1 MDRLPSGSSL
11 VAKKA
16 AKTVAQTSANPSEKA
31 VVARL
36 TSVNHQ
42 YGTRHALRDMSLDL
56 PAGCMVGLIGPDGV
70 GKSTLLGLVAGAR
83 QLQQG
88 QLEVL
93 GGDMADSHFR
103 SQVAPCIAYMPQG
116 LGGNLYHTL
125 TVDENIDFFAD
136 LFGLR
141 GKARGEQIDRLLD
154 ATGLLEFR
162 DRPAGKLS
170 GGMKQK
176 LGLCCALIHNPDLLI
191 LDEPTTGVDPLSRK
205 RFWDLIDTIR
215 SQQAGM
221 SVLVATAYME
231 EAERYDW
238 LVAMDD
244 GAILAT
250 GSPQELKQQTKTD
263 NLDDAF
269 IALLPKERQ
278 ETGGDAATTASASAA
293 TDNADVPAIEA
304 HNLTLR
310 FGDFTAV
317 KDVSFTIPKGE
328 IFGFLGSN
336 GCGKTTT
343 MKMLTG
349 LLTPSEGEVLLFGA
363 TLDARDLKTRQRVG
377 YMSQSFSLYNEL
389 TVRQNLELH
398 AKLFHLPAE
407 RIQPRMDELTQEFS
421 LEDVMDRFAGDLPL
435 GVRQRLSLAVA
446 VVHSPEL
453 LILDEPTS
461 GVDPGAR
468 NRFWQLLLRLSRE
481 DGVTI
486 FISTHFMNEGE
497 RCDRISLMH
506 AGEVLACDTPAALA
520 EQAGIDNLEAAFMQT
535 LEAVDKEPVSSNSGN
550 VLGEDA
556 SDRPRYRRFSFQ
568 RLMAYGRRETRELLR
583 DPIRMAFAFIGSAL
597 LMMILGYGITLDV
610 EDLTFAVLDQD
621 QTPQSR
627 DYITAV
633 SGSRYFLEQPPVAT
647 MAELEQRMKSG
658 ELSLV
663 LAIPPGFGKNLKR
676 GRPTEIAVWVDGA
689 MPFRGETI
697 LGYIQGLH
705 FSYLKDLAQRTYGS
719 VPAFSLVTV
728 EARYRY
734 NQDFRSLDAM
744 VPAVIPIL
752 LIFIPAILMALG
764 IVREKE
770 LGSIT
775 NLYVTPVNRLEFLLG
790 KQLPY
795 IGFSMVS
802 YASLVVLAIFLFDVP
817 IKGGVLTLT
826 FGALLFV
833 TATTGLGQVISA
845 FASTQIAALAATAI
859 ITILPTVQFSGMTE
873 PVSSLDGAAAVI
885 GQFWPATWFLQ
896 ISRGVFTKGL
906 TLVDMQHAFLVLAA
920 FIPVLTLMSVLLLR
934 KQGR

>member
-1 MDRLPSGSSL
+1 MTD
-11 VAKKA
+11 
-16 AKTVAQTSANPSEKA
+16 T
-31 VVARL
+31 VARL
-36 TSVNHQ
+36 EGISHR
-42 YGTRHALRDMSLDL
+42 YGETAALCDITLDF

-70 GKSTLLGLVAGAR
+70 GKSTLLGLIAGAR

-88 QLEVL
+88 SLQVL
-93 GGDMADSHFR
+93 GGDMASHRFR
-103 SQVAPCIAYMPQG
+103 NQAAPRIAYMPQG

-125 TVDENIDFFAD
+125 TVDENIAFFAD
-136 LFGLR
+136 LFGLTGASR
-141 GKARGEQIDRLLD
+141 RLQIDRLLD
-154 ATGLLEFR
+154 ATGLLAFR
-162 DRPAGKLS
+162 ERPAGKLS

-215 SQQAGM
+215 GQSSGM

-238 LVAMDD
+238 LVAMDA
-244 GAILAT
+244 GKVLAT
-250 GSPQELKQQTKTD
+250 GSPAELRQQTGTD

-269 IALLPKERQ
+269 IALLPDSRREQ
-278 ETGGDAATTASASAA
+278 ELGVPVSAQATASPTPENS
-293 TDNADVPAIEA
+293 TPAIVAE
-304 HNLTLR
+304 NLTLK
-310 FGDFTAV
+310 FGSFTAV
-317 KDVSFTIPKGE
+317 KDVSFAIPKGE

-349 LLTPSEGEVLLFGA
+349 LLTPTEGKVALFGEPLNAKDLA
-363 TLDARDLKTRQRVG
+363 TRRKVG
-377 YMSQSFSLYNEL
+377 YMSQSFSLYGEL
-389 TVRQNLELH
+389 TVRQNLDLH
-398 AKLFHLPAE
+398 ARLFHLPEAKIAK
-407 RIQPRMDELTQEFS
+407 RISSLTREFG
-421 LEDVMDRFAGDLPL
+421 LEEVLDHQAGALPL

-446 VVHSPEL
+446 VVHEPEL

-468 NRFWQLLLRLSRE
+468 NRFWQLLMRLSRE

-506 AGEVLACDTPAALA
+506 AGEVLACDTPQALI
-520 EQAGIDNLEAAFMQT
+520 EQTGSDSLEGAFMTT
-535 LEAVDKEPVSSNSGN
+535 LEAVDKEPESQTSGTLLN
-550 VLGEDA
+550 KEGGQPE
-556 SDRPRYRRFSFQ
+556 RPRAFSPQ
-568 RLMAYGRRETRELLR
+568 RLLAYGRREARELLR

-597 LMMILGYGITLDV
+597 LMLILGYGITMDV
-610 EDLTFAVLDQD
+610 EDLPFAVLDRD

-627 DYITAV
+627 DYIAAI
-633 SGSRYFLEQPPVAT
+633 SGSRYFVEQPALST
-647 MAELEQRMKSG
+647 AEELERRMRSG
-658 ELSLV
+658 ELSL
-663 LAIPPGFGKNLKR
+663 AIEIPSGFGRDMKR
-676 GRPTEIAVWVDGA
+676 GRDTELAVWVDGA

-697 LGYIQGLH
+697 LGYVQGMH
-705 FSYLKDLAQRTYGS
+705 ISYLSEQARQAWGE
-719 VPAFSLVTV
+719 VPTLSLVSL
-728 EARYRY
+728 EDRYRY

-775 NLYVTPVNRLEFLLG
+775 NLYVTPVTRLEFLLG

-795 IGFSMVS
+795 IAFSMVS
-802 YASLVVLAIFLFDVP
+802 YASLVLLAVYVFDVP
-817 IKGGVLTLT
+817 LKGGLLTLT

-833 TATTGLGQVISA
+833 TATTALGQVMST

-859 ITILPTVQFSGMTE
+859 LSILPTVQFSGLTE
-873 PVSSLDGAAAVI
+873 PVSSLSGAGAWI
-885 GQFWPATWFLQ
+885 GPFWPATWFLQ

-906 TLVDMQHAFLVLAA
+906 TLADMQGAFLALAA
-920 FIPVLTLMSVLLLR
+920 FIPVLTGLAMVLLR